1 VGEAAGAI
9 PYIDHIRNAYD
20 PTQSAAIEAC
30 ASLAISPAQLR
41 HFSSTSAVRSKQQQQ
56 QQQKVSLLPVVLIQG
71 PPGTGKTHT
80 VTVCSVWLATC
91 MNPMQDTVGTAPPS
105 SDFYTT
111 LLPQIAKQCWHDTLM
126 QPSHLMLK
134 EVAAKM
140 TCSLAHLFLGAQRKG
155 SVETSTNACMQHSLQ
170 LLPYHLAML
179 IPKSCTSSG

>member
-9 PYIDHIRNAYD
+9 PYIDHIRKAYD

-41 HFSSTSAVRSKQQQQ
+41 HFSSTSAVRNKQQ

-80 VTVCSVWLATC
+80 VTVCSVWLASR

-105 SDFYTT
+105 SDFDTT
-111 LLPQIAKQCWHDTLM
+111 VLLQIAKQCWHDTLM
-126 QPSHLMLK
+126 QPSHLSAYAEGCGGLDDLQFGTP
-134 EVAAKM
+134 V
-140 TCSLAHLFLGAQRKG
+140 FGGATKG
-155 SVETSTNACMQHSLQ
+155 V
-170 LLPYHLAML
+170 
-179 IPKSCTSSG
+179 G